1 METVA
6 EKFGQEKPGIE
17 HVRGFCRVLV
27 RTKAKKKQAVASASC
42 VWTLS
47 QKKWSKK
54 NCDPTEFILSCLS
67 CMQYM

>member
-27 RTKAKKKQAVASASC
+27 RTKAKKNKRSHPPLAC
-42 VWTLS
+42 GL
-47 QKKWSKK
+47 
-54 NCDPTEFILSCLS
+54 
-67 CMQYM
+67 

>member
-27 RTKAKKKQAVASASC
+27 RAKAKKKTSGRIRLLRVDFKPEEVEQEE
-42 VWTLS
+42 L
-47 QKKWSKK
+47 
-54 NCDPTEFILSCLS
+54 
-67 CMQYM
+67 